1 MKLLLAILAAILA
14 VAAMPSPA
22 RGQAINL
29 SWDDCGA
36 NGAALRAFACDT
48 NLGVNT
54 LVGSFVPGA
63 FVDSMTA
70 MQAVIDVQV
79 QGLNLPDWWGLRAG
93 FCRPAS
99 LLSSF
104 DFTSGP
110 LHCSDYWQGGAV
122 GAARATP
129 AGNRLRI
136 EVVAALPLN
145 DSRVADLDDNTEVY
159 AFKVSITNAKSTG
172 DGACTGCDVGA
183 CIALNHIGV
192 GTITEGQPLTFFLAL
207 PGNRSHVTWQCPG
220 LVTTVGCL
228 LDCTTPARDRTWG
241 QVKQL
246 YR

>member
-1 MKLLLAILAAILA
+1 MRFLLAILAAILA
-14 VAAMPSPA
+14 VAAFPSPA

-48 NLGVNT
+48 NLGLNT

-79 QGLNLPDWWGLRAG
+79 QEPNLPDWWGLGAG

-110 LHCSDYWQGGAV
+110 FSCADYWQGGAL
-122 GAARATP
+122 GGGRATP
-129 AGNRLRI
+129 AFNRLRI
-136 EVVAALPLN
+136 EVAAALPLH
-145 DSRVADLDDNTEVY
+145 DSRVMDLDDNTEVY
-159 AFKVSITNAKSTG
+159 AFKVNINNAKSTG

-183 CIALNHIGV
+183 CIVINHIEV
-192 GTITEGQPLTFFLAL
+192 GTITEGQPLTFFLSL
-207 PGNRSHVTWQCPG
+207 PGDRFYVTWQCPG
-220 LVTTVGCL
+220 FVSTVGCL
-228 LDCTTPARDRTWG
+228 LDCTTPTRNRTWG

>member
-14 VAAMPSPA
+14 VAVMPSPA

-70 MQAVIDVQV
+70 LQAVIDVQV
-79 QGLNLPDWWGLRAG
+79 LGPNLPAWWGLGAG

-99 LLSSF
+99 LLPGF

-110 LHCSDYWQGGAV
+110 FNCHDYWQGGAV
-122 GAARATP
+122 GGGRATP

-136 EVVAALPLN
+136 EVVAALPLS
-145 DSRVADLDDNTEVY
+145 DSRVVDLDDNTEVY
-159 AFKVSITNAKSTG
+159 AFKVSINNAKSTG

-183 CIALNHIGV
+183 CIVLNHVEV
-192 GTITEGQPLTFFLAL
+192 GTITGGQYLTFFLTL
-207 PGNRSHVTWQCPG
+207 PGDRVDVTWQCPG